1 MMNLMEID
9 GFRAVI
15 KYDPEIEMFRGEFV
29 SLNGGADFYAGD
41 VERLKKE
48 GAISLKLFLKACQ
61 DRGIEPKKEYSGKFN
76 VRVPSGLHAD
86 IVSAATADGKSLNQW
101 VVDTLDHAIYL

>member
-1 MMNLMEID
+1 MINLMEID

-29 SLNGGADFYAGD
+29 GLNGGADFYASD
-41 VERLKKE
+41 IESLKKE
-48 GAISLKLFLKACQ
+48 GAISLKVFLKACQ
-61 DRGIEPKKEYSGKFN
+61 ERGIEPKKEYSGKFN
-76 VRVPSGLHAD
+76 VRVPSSLHAD

-101 VVDTLDHAIYL
+101 VVDTLDHAFHL